1 MKPTKF
7 FSQKSAMTDFAKA
20 FKAEHHL
27 NWYVR
32 TTMECNHK
40 VIEKRKAIILMNE
53 EKAVQRLVYCG
64 TCKKSY
70 EFKPKQ
76 L

>member
-1 MKPTKF
+1 MKPTKY

-20 FKAEHHL
+20 FRAEAPL

-32 TTMECNHK
+32 TTLECNHR
-40 VIEKRKAIILMNE
+40 VVEKRKAIILMNE
-53 EKAVQRLVYCG
+53 EKAVQRLVCCG
-64 TCKKSY
+64 ICKKSY
-70 EFKPKQ
+70 EPKTET